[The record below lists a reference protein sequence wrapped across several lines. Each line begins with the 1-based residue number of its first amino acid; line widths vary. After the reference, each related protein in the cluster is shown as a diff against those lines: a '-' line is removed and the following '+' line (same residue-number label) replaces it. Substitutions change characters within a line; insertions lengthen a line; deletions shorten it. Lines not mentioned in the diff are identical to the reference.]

1 MQMRAATIRDG
12 SVVVEE
18 HTDPEPARGEI
29 LVRVHAAGLNGADM
43 LQRKGA
49 YPAPPGSPQEIPGL
63 ELAGEV
69 LRRGPDAERFEEGAR
84 VMAVVGGGGQAE
96 LAVVHERAAMP
107 VPDALDWPAAGG
119 FPEVFT
125 TAHDALFTQAGLG
138 PGERLLV
145 HGAAGG
151 VGTAAIQLGRAAGA
165 QVAATV
171 RNEQLRDEVEKLG
184 ATAIAPEGFEDHG
197 PFDVVLELVG
207 GPNMPGNLKALETGG
222 RIAVIGIGAGP
233 KTELN
238 LVALMGKRARIHGST
253 LRARP
258 LEQKADAARRV
269 ERNVLPLVESGAV
282 RVPVADTFPL
292 DRVEDAYERFAA
304 GGKLGKVVLLIG

>member
-1 MQMRAATIRDG
+1 MRAATIRDG

-18 HTDPEPARGEI
+18 HPDPEPHRGEI
-29 LVRVHAAGLNGADM
+29 LVKVHAAGLNGADM

-49 YPAPPGSPQEIPGL
+49 YPAPPGSPADIPGL

-69 LRRGPDAERFEEGAR
+69 VARGPDAERFDEGDR

-107 VPDALDWPAAGG
+107 VPDALEWPGAGG

-125 TAHDALFTQAGLG
+125 TAHDAIFTQAGLTA
-138 PGERLLV
+138 GERVLV

-151 VGTAAIQLGRAAGA
+151 VGTAAVQLARAAGA
-165 QVAATV
+165 RVTATV
-171 RNEQLRDEVEKLG
+171 RNEQLRPAVEELG
-184 ATAIAPEGFEDHG
+184 AIAIEPEGFEDHG

-207 GPNMPGNLKALETGG
+207 GPNMPGNLKALATGG
-222 RIAVIGIGAGP
+222 RIAVIGVGAGP

-269 ERNVLPLVESGAV
+269 ERNVLPLVDSGAV
-282 RVPVADTFPL
+282 HVPVADTFPL

-304 GGKLGKVVLLIG
+304 GGKLGKVVLVLGA